1 MSLKCDKFILFHLS
15 QSEISSHF
23 LSTSVDEDEDC
34 LSSLDE
40 EHAHA
45 HNLIVTPP
53 ADHRQVIVTPLLDH
67 VGLADTVLNDAGSVK
82 INAGP
87 MSPPPP
93 AAAPS
98 RNGGISGIACK

>member
-1 MSLKCDKFILFHLS
+1 MTNSA
-15 QSEISSHF
+15 ISP
-23 LSTSVDEDEDC
+23 SVDEEEDC
-34 LSSLDE
+34 LSPLHE
-40 EHAHA
+40 EGGAHA
-45 HNLIVTPP
+45 HNSLMAVTPP

-93 AAAPS
+93 TAAPS
-98 RNGGISGIACK
+98 RNRGMGGGISCK

>member
-1 MSLKCDKFILFHLS
+1 MTTFAI
-15 QSEISSHF
+15 
-23 LSTSVDEDEDC
+23 STSVDEEEDC
-34 LSSLDE
+34 LSPLHHE
-40 EHAHA
+40 EGGAHA
-45 HNLIVTPP
+45 HNSLIAVTPP

-93 AAAPS
+93 PPTAAPS
-98 RNGGISGIACK
+98 RNRGMGGGISCK